1 MGKRQLRSVE
11 ALLFRVLEH
20 LVLACAVPQA
30 PRARH
35 WLVEVQTIQAD
46 IRKRYRCGMR
56 IKVGVEGV
64 WLESVDAAKE
74 RLRLH
79 GLDQA
84 AVEVGLVLTGM
95 SCPFTLGT
103 LVSADFL
110 ATEMVG
116 LIQPA
121 AFSDS

>member
-20 LVLACAVPQA
+20 LVLAWAMPHA
-30 PRARH
+30 PHARH
-35 WLVEVQTIQAD
+35 WLVEAQTFQAD
-46 IRKRYRCGMR
+46 LRKRYRAGMR
-56 IKVGVEGV
+56 VKVDVEGV
-64 WLESVDAAKE
+64 WLDSVDAARE
-74 RLRLH
+74 RLRLY

-95 SCPFTLGT
+95 SCPFTLGK

-110 ATEMVG
+110 ATEMVR

-121 AFSDS
+121 APSAS

>member
-74 RLRLH
+74 H

-121 AFSDS
+121 AFSAS

>member
-1 MGKRQLRSVE
+1 
-11 ALLFRVLEH
+11 
-20 LVLACAVPQA
+20 
-30 PRARH
+30 
-35 WLVEVQTIQAD
+35 
-46 IRKRYRCGMR
+46 MR
-56 IKVGVEGV
+56 IKIDVERV

-74 RLRLH
+74 RLRLY

-84 AVEVGLVLTGM
+84 AVEVRLVLTGV

-116 LIQPA
+116 LIEPA
-121 AFSDS
+121 APSAS